1 MEIRSSLKKI
11 DSYLKI
17 VSDLNK
23 AILDEG
29 TMAPEELQIMKKY
42 LYVCAERIED
52 IQIKFGLATTETK
65 KGILDNLKQNEEE
78 AEVTLTEFAEVESV
92 GNQKNEEFDILKEKE
107 QSDESSLNVFESFVE
122 ANNNELNFVEA
133 KHDVVENIS
142 TEQNIISEERILVE
156 PVVFLSADLPSIR
169 YNTLIDFDDYHQQIF
184 DEKPE
189 AKSVMNGIGEIQN
202 NSNTLVADDVEK
214 VEEKIEFK
222 ANVEIKEPIELV
234 AETKEETQ
242 NDDNLI
248 NTLVAD
254 DVEKVEEKI
263 EFKANDET
271 KEPIELVAETKE
283 ETQNDDDSINTLV
296 ADDVEKVEEK
306 IEFKTDNE
314 VKNPIQLTSENSEL
328 NPSISTNIEE
338 KTILVLD
345 EVENDK
351 ILVDFEKKP
360 ETSEEREHF
369 NLVDTANEQKDVNVF
384 TKTTSSR
391 TEYESIVNRKSLSE
405 QIALNDKFI
414 FVRELFASQFSE
426 YESSIKEIDVFENY
440 QDALDFCTNV
450 LSVKYNW
457 EARKNISERFLNILY
472 KKYNL

>member
-92 GNQKNEEFDILKEKE
+92 GNQKNEEFDILKEIE
-107 QSDESSLNVFESFVE
+107 QSEESSLNVFESFVE

-189 AKSVMNGIGEIQN
+189 AKSV
-202 NSNTLVADDVEK
+202 
-214 VEEKIEFK
+214 
-222 ANVEIKEPIELV
+222 
-234 AETKEETQ
+234 
-242 NDDNLI
+242 
-248 NTLVAD
+248 
-254 DVEKVEEKI
+254 
-263 EFKANDET
+263 
-271 KEPIELVAETKE
+271 
-283 ETQNDDDSINTLV
+283 
-296 ADDVEKVEEK
+296 
-306 IEFKTDNE
+306 
-314 VKNPIQLTSENSEL
+314 
-328 NPSISTNIEE
+328 
-338 KTILVLD
+338 
-345 EVENDK
+345 
-351 ILVDFEKKP
+351 
-360 ETSEEREHF
+360 
-369 NLVDTANEQKDVNVF
+369 
-384 TKTTSSR
+384 
-391 TEYESIVNRKSLSE
+391 
-405 QIALNDKFI
+405 
-414 FVRELFASQFSE
+414 
-426 YESSIKEIDVFENY
+426 
-440 QDALDFCTNV
+440 
-450 LSVKYNW
+450 
-457 EARKNISERFLNILY
+457 
-472 KKYNL
+472 

>member
-11 DSYLKI
+11 DNYLKI

-42 LYVCAERIED
+42 LYVCADRIED
-52 IQIKFGLATTETK
+52 IQIKFGLATTETEN
-65 KGILDNLKQNEEE
+65 GILDNLKQNEE
-78 AEVTLTEFAEVESV
+78 AEVTLTEFAEIESE
-92 GNQKNEEFDILKEKE
+92 NQRSEEYDILKELE
-107 QSDESSLNVFESFVE
+107 PSDENSLNVSDSIVDKDDDVINTVNE
-122 ANNNELNFVEA
+122 AQIVQDEQKV
-133 KHDVVENIS
+133 S
-142 TEQNIISEERILVE
+142 EQNIKSDERILVE

>member
-169 YNTLIDFDDYHQQIF
+169 YNTLIDFDEYHQHIF
-184 DEKPE
+184 DENPE
-189 AKSVMNGIGEIQN
+189 VKSAVNTMGEIQN
-202 NSNTLVADDVEK
+202 NSNVLVADDVEVEKDKIEFNLNTKIKEPINLVSEEKEETQILDDSKRTLVAENIEK
-214 VEEKIEFK
+214 VEEKIEF
-222 ANVEIKEPIELV
+222 NLNTEIKEPIQLV
-234 AETKEETQ
+234 SEEQ
-242 NDDNLI
+242 VIKPN
-248 NTLVAD
+248 
-254 DVEKVEEKI
+254 
-263 EFKANDET
+263 
-271 KEPIELVAETKE
+271 
-283 ETQNDDDSINTLV
+283 
-296 ADDVEKVEEK
+296 
-306 IEFKTDNE
+306 
-314 VKNPIQLTSENSEL
+314 
-328 NPSISTNIEE
+328 ISTEIEE
-338 KTILVLD
+338 KQILVLD
-345 EVENDK
+345 EIEKDK
-351 ILVDFEKKP
+351 ILVDFEKK
-360 ETSEEREHF
+360 SEREETKEHV
-369 NLVDTANEQKDVNVF
+369 NLVDTNPEQNDIANEGSTF
-384 TKTTSSR
+384 TR
-391 TEYESIVNRKSLSE
+391 GLEYESIVNRKSLSE

-457 EARKNISERFLNILY
+457 EAKKNISERFLNILN

>member
-169 YNTLIDFDDYHQQIF
+169 YNTLIDFDEYHQHIF

-189 AKSVMNGIGEIQN
+189 VKSAVNTMGEIQN
-202 NSNTLVADDVEK
+202 NSNVLVADDVEVEKDKIEFNLNTKIKEPINLVSEEKEETQILDDSKRTLVAENIEK
-214 VEEKIEFK
+214 VEEKIEF
-222 ANVEIKEPIELV
+222 NLNTEIKEPIQLV
-234 AETKEETQ
+234 SEEQ
-242 NDDNLI
+242 VIKPN
-248 NTLVAD
+248 
-254 DVEKVEEKI
+254 
-263 EFKANDET
+263 
-271 KEPIELVAETKE
+271 
-283 ETQNDDDSINTLV
+283 
-296 ADDVEKVEEK
+296 
-306 IEFKTDNE
+306 
-314 VKNPIQLTSENSEL
+314 
-328 NPSISTNIEE
+328 ISTEIEE
-338 KTILVLD
+338 KQILVLD
-345 EVENDK
+345 EIEKDK
-351 ILVDFEKKP
+351 ILVDFEKK
-360 ETSEEREHF
+360 SEREETKEHV
-369 NLVDTANEQKDVNVF
+369 NLVDTNPEQNDIANEGSTF
-384 TKTTSSR
+384 TR
-391 TEYESIVNRKSLSE
+391 GLEYESIVNRKSLSE

-457 EARKNISERFLNILY
+457 EAKKNISERFLNILN

>member
-1 MEIRSSLKKI
+1 
-11 DSYLKI
+11 
-17 VSDLNK
+17 
-23 AILDEG
+23 
-29 TMAPEELQIMKKY
+29 
-42 LYVCAERIED
+42 
-52 IQIKFGLATTETK
+52 
-65 KGILDNLKQNEEE
+65 
-78 AEVTLTEFAEVESV
+78 
-92 GNQKNEEFDILKEKE
+92 
-107 QSDESSLNVFESFVE
+107 
-122 ANNNELNFVEA
+122 
-133 KHDVVENIS
+133 
-142 TEQNIISEERILVE
+142 
-156 PVVFLSADLPSIR
+156 
-169 YNTLIDFDDYHQQIF
+169 
-184 DEKPE
+184 
-189 AKSVMNGIGEIQN
+189 
-202 NSNTLVADDVEK
+202 
-214 VEEKIEFK
+214 
-222 ANVEIKEPIELV
+222 
-234 AETKEETQ
+234 
-242 NDDNLI
+242 
-248 NTLVAD
+248 
-254 DVEKVEEKI
+254 
-263 EFKANDET
+263 
-271 KEPIELVAETKE
+271 
-283 ETQNDDDSINTLV
+283 
-296 ADDVEKVEEK
+296 DDVEKVEEK

>member
-11 DSYLKI
+11 DNYLKI

-42 LYVCAERIED
+42 LYVCADRIED
-52 IQIKFGLATTETK
+52 IQIKFGLATTETE

-78 AEVTLTEFAEVESV
+78 TEVTLTEFAEIESE
-92 GNQKNEEFDILKEKE
+92 NQRNDEYDILKELE
-107 QSDESSLNVFESFVE
+107 PSDENSLNVSDSIIEKD
-122 ANNNELNFVEA
+122 NNELDIVNEEQIVQ
-133 KHDVVENIS
+133 KVC
-142 TEQNIISEERILVE
+142 EQNNISEERILVE
-156 PVVFLSADLPSIR
+156 PVVFLSADLPSIK
-169 YNTLIDFDDYHQQIF
+169 YNTLIDFDEYNQHILE
-184 DEKPE
+184 EKPE
-189 AKSVMNGIGEIQN
+189 VKSVMNGIGEMQN
-202 NSNTLVADDVEK
+202 NSSILVADDVEK
-214 VEEKIEFK
+214 VEEKIEFE
-222 ANVEIKEPIELV
+222 NDEIKEPIELV
-234 AETKEETQ
+234 SETKEEFQ
-242 NDDNLI
+242 SVDDSKN
-248 NTLVAD
+248 NLVAND
-254 DVEKVEEKI
+254 IEKVEEKI
-263 EFKANDET
+263 EFKTKDEI
-271 KEPIELVAETKE
+271 KEPIELVSETKE
-283 ETQNDDDSINTLV
+283 ETQNIDDLKSILV
-296 ADDVEKVEEK
+296 ADDIEEVEEK

-314 VKNPIQLTSENSEL
+314 VKEPIQLTSENPEIK
-328 NPSISTNIEE
+328 PSISRNIEE

-351 ILVDFEKKP
+351 TLVDFEKKP

-369 NLVDTANEQKDVNVF
+369 NLVDTTNDQRDISVLSKV
-384 TKTTSSR
+384 TSNR

-457 EARKNISERFLNILY
+457 EARKNISERFLNILN
-472 KKYNL
+472 KKYNS

>member
-92 GNQKNEEFDILKEKE
+92 GNQKNEEFDILKEIE
-107 QSDESSLNVFESFVE
+107 QSEESSLNVFESFVE

-169 YNTLIDFDDYHQQIF
+169 YNTLIDFDEYHQHIF

-189 AKSVMNGIGEIQN
+189 VKSAVNTMGEIQN
-202 NSNTLVADDVEK
+202 NSNVLVADDVEVEKDKIEFNLNTKIKEPINLVSEEKEETQILDDSKRTLVAENIEK
-214 VEEKIEFK
+214 VEEKIEF
-222 ANVEIKEPIELV
+222 NLNTEIKEPIQLV
-234 AETKEETQ
+234 SEEQ
-242 NDDNLI
+242 VIKPN
-248 NTLVAD
+248 
-254 DVEKVEEKI
+254 
-263 EFKANDET
+263 
-271 KEPIELVAETKE
+271 
-283 ETQNDDDSINTLV
+283 
-296 ADDVEKVEEK
+296 
-306 IEFKTDNE
+306 
-314 VKNPIQLTSENSEL
+314 
-328 NPSISTNIEE
+328 ISTEIEE
-338 KTILVLD
+338 KQILVLD
-345 EVENDK
+345 EIEKDK
-351 ILVDFEKKP
+351 ILVDFEKKS
-360 ETSEEREHF
+360 ESEETKEHV
-369 NLVDTANEQKDVNVF
+369 NLVDTNPEQNDIANEGSTF
-384 TKTTSSR
+384 TR
-391 TEYESIVNRKSLSE
+391 GLEYESIVNRKSLSE

-457 EARKNISERFLNILY
+457 EAKKNISERFLNILN

>member
-11 DSYLKI
+11 DNYLKI

-42 LYVCAERIED
+42 LYVCADRIED
-52 IQIKFGLATTETK
+52 IQIKFGLATTETEN
-65 KGILDNLKQNEEE
+65 GILDNLKQNEE
-78 AEVTLTEFAEVESV
+78 AEVTLTEFAEIESE
-92 GNQKNEEFDILKEKE
+92 NQRSEEYDILKELE
-107 QSDESSLNVFESFVE
+107 PSDENSLNVSDSIVDKDDDVINTVNE
-122 ANNNELNFVEA
+122 AQIVQDEQKV
-133 KHDVVENIS
+133 S
-142 TEQNIISEERILVE
+142 EQNIKSDERILVE

-222 ANVEIKEPIELV
+222 ANVEI
-234 AETKEETQ
+234 
-242 NDDNLI
+242 
-248 NTLVAD
+248 
-254 DVEKVEEKI
+254 
-263 EFKANDET
+263 

>member
-92 GNQKNEEFDILKEKE
+92 GNQKNEEFDILKEIE

-169 YNTLIDFDDYHQQIF
+169 YNTLIDFDEYHQHIF

-189 AKSVMNGIGEIQN
+189 VKSAVNTMGEIQN
-202 NSNTLVADDVEK
+202 NSNVLVADDVEVEKDKIEFNLNTKIKEPINLVSEEKEETQILDDSKRTLVAENIEK
-214 VEEKIEFK
+214 VEEKIEF
-222 ANVEIKEPIELV
+222 NLNTEIKEPIQLV
-234 AETKEETQ
+234 SEEQ
-242 NDDNLI
+242 VIKPN
-248 NTLVAD
+248 
-254 DVEKVEEKI
+254 
-263 EFKANDET
+263 
-271 KEPIELVAETKE
+271 
-283 ETQNDDDSINTLV
+283 
-296 ADDVEKVEEK
+296 
-306 IEFKTDNE
+306 
-314 VKNPIQLTSENSEL
+314 
-328 NPSISTNIEE
+328 ISTEIEE
-338 KTILVLD
+338 KQILVLD
-345 EVENDK
+345 EIEKDK
-351 ILVDFEKKP
+351 ILVDFEKK
-360 ETSEEREHF
+360 SEREETKEHV
-369 NLVDTANEQKDVNVF
+369 NLVDTNPEQNDIANEGSTF
-384 TKTTSSR
+384 TR
-391 TEYESIVNRKSLSE
+391 GLEYESIVNRKSLSE

-457 EARKNISERFLNILY
+457 EAKKNISERFLNILN